1 MAEKKSDRSTYMLL
15 AFLLWVVIT
24 ATVAVI
30 GLLNSGAPVRLGQ
43 AAASPSGTATASLTA
58 SVTPT
63 ASLTATPTLT
73 LLPTNTSTPTLTPTV
88 SPTATREIIPTLTP
102 ARPNTINDRYEVQPV
117 TAELM
122 NEITRNVSAY
132 PEARFPQAEDRL
144 DPAYLDEHI
153 YPAIAYQEALMR
165 FPEAAQADAWKWGL
179 AYSLAHLNDSRAIQL
194 YQDFLNTA
202 MLPQNIGNLD
212 ELPEWFQKKE
222 PRLTLRVQR
231 LEIEQ
236 PNINQLA
243 LLEIVEGKVFYIYF
257 QAADGNRQ
265 VYALNSHFD
274 FLSTSKAAFAALEM
288 TGDEFFELALY
299 LPDNPSDT
307 TFAVPQFFSLESFP
321 PKKLTALAG
330 LPVDYKMS
338 HETALQVVEREGA
351 QDLQVTAE
359 FYPGCA
365 VQVTQTYRWNGSK
378 MVAGEAIYQHQPDPN
393 FLAYCAELVEIA
405 GELWPLEAR
414 LEIFTQLLPYWPPK
428 SDPAGRPFPASDADA
443 LRFERSAT
451 LAVLGRVEEAVS
463 AMRELIA
470 SPSSSD
476 SVWLRDATAFL
487 ATYQDGAQLYAACQA
502 APACDE
508 RAAVMYLARTS
519 AEPTTAA
526 ALATLRRAG
535 VPIRS
540 TGQFD
545 FDQDGQVERWLSI
558 KHSPISQLEFWVLAD
573 TMQGVRAVY
582 VETVDFDNPTP
593 YWSSGVAP
601 DKTFQLENRIGYV
614 MQRQEGSRF
623 PFMVSVAVEPGI
635 STYTL
640 DATLDAERRILSA
653 EDPARVV
660 RDLEAVLNSGRFN
673 CRSQDICDRFYYTLG
688 LAYELS
694 GNLKAARDT
703 YLKLWWENSAS
714 PLTVIARM
722 KLLFK

>member
-30 GLLNSGAPVRLGQ
+30 GLLNYSAPVQLGQ
-43 AAASPSGTATASLTA
+43 AAASPSVTATASAAA

-63 ASLTATPTLT
+63 ASATATPTLT
-73 LLPTNTSTPTLTPTV
+73 LLPTHTPTTTLTPTA

-102 ARPNTINDRYEVQPV
+102 DRPNTINDRYEVQPM

-144 DPAYLDEHI
+144 DPAYLDQHI
-153 YPAIAYQEALMR
+153 YPAIAYQEALIR
-165 FPEAAQADAWKWGL
+165 FPEAAQAETWGWGL

-202 MLPQNIGNLD
+202 MLPQNVGSLE
-212 ELPEWFQKKE
+212 ELPEWFKKKE
-222 PRLTLRVQR
+222 PRLTLRVHR

-236 PNINQLA
+236 PNTVQLA
-243 LLEIVEGKVFYIYF
+243 LLEIVEGKFFYIF
-257 QAADGNRQ
+257 SQAADGSRQ
-265 VYALNSHFD
+265 VYPINSHFD

-288 TGDEFFELALY
+288 TGDDFFELALY
-299 LPDNPSDT
+299 LPDSPSDT
-307 TFAVPQFFSLESFP
+307 TIAVPQFFSLESFP
-321 PKKLTALAG
+321 PKRLVARAG

-338 HETALQVVEREGA
+338 HETALQVVESESA

-365 VQVTQTYRWNGSK
+365 MQVTQTYRWDGSK
-378 MVAGEAIYQHQPDPN
+378 MAAGETTFQHQPDPDY
-393 FLAYCAELVEIA
+393 LAYCVELVEIA
-405 GELWPLEAR
+405 SELWPLEAR

-428 SDPAGRPFPASDADA
+428 SDPVGRPFPASDADA
-443 LRFERSAT
+443 LRFERAAT
-451 LAVLGRVEEAVS
+451 LAVMGRVEEAVN
-463 AMRELIA
+463 AMREVIA
-470 SPSSSD
+470 SPSSTD
-476 SVWLRDATAFL
+476 SVWLRDAATFL

-508 RAAVMYLARTS
+508 RAVVKYLARTS
-519 AEPTTAA
+519 EEPTSAA
-526 ALATLRRAG
+526 VLAAMRQAG

-540 TGQFD
+540 SGQFD

-558 KHSPISQLEFWVLAD
+558 KHSPISQLEFWILAE
-573 TMQGVRAVY
+573 TSQGMRAVF
-582 VETVDFDNPTP
+582 VKTVDFDNPTP

-601 DKTFQLENRIGYV
+601 DKTFQLENRTGYV
-614 MQRQEGSRF
+614 MQRLEGSGF
-623 PFMVSVAVEPGI
+623 PFLVNVEVEPGI

-640 DATLDAERRILSA
+640 DATLDAERRILNL
-653 EDPARVV
+653 EDPAMVARE
-660 RDLEAVLNSGRFN
+660 LEAVLNSGRFN
-673 CRSQDICDRFYYTLG
+673 CRSQNICDRFYYFLG

-694 GNLKAARDT
+694 GNLKSARDA
-703 YLKLWWENSAS
+703 YLTLWWENSAS